1 MFVYLSFKAANAA
14 APTAAAANRAA
25 VKFVPAPPPP
35 PSRLLPPPP
44 LLSAFDVST
53 VVDEI
58 RAKIHIPNIYR
69 VFRKNCVFFTIHCNP
84 SLAYIAVRD
93 LQSSQ
98 RNVSVQSLIL
108 VGKLREIPGKNTI
121 FNEHPVHTHRHI
133 FFLNE

>member
-14 APTAAAANRAA
+14 APTAAAAKRAA

-58 RAKIHIPNIYR
+58 RAKIHIANIYR
-69 VFRKNCVFFTIHCNP
+69 VFRKKETFKAPN
-84 SLAYIAVRD
+84 AM
-93 LQSSQ
+93 
-98 RNVSVQSLIL
+98 
-108 VGKLREIPGKNTI
+108 
-121 FNEHPVHTHRHI
+121 
-133 FFLNE
+133 